1 MEYLSEDPTVLT
13 GALVVVAVAFL
24 IATRVTQQGKYLF
37 LAGGAFSLAILV
49 VLVEWFWITDTER
62 IEAVVYDLGKA
73 VEASDAQGVLKH
85 LTSDVQYSVSGAS
98 LSSEQTRYMIEQAVS
113 NVHIDFLRISQ
124 LEASAMQQS
133 RRGKAEFKVL
143 ASGSF
148 SGAGGLGGGAGTGN
162 SRWSL
167 GFQETSPNVWKV
179 NRITPQQ
186 FPGGLTL
193 SPPRSRPESS
203 GPILPTSPPNA
214 HSYGP
219 RPSRSMS
226 VPRPGSSR

>member
-1 MEYLSEDPTVLT
+1 MEYLSEDPTYLT
-13 GALVVVAVAFL
+13 GALVVVAIAFL
-24 IATRVTQQGKYLF
+24 IATRVTQQGKYLI
-37 LAGGAFSLAILV
+37 LAGGAFSLAIGV

-73 VEASDAQGVLKH
+73 VEASDAQAVLKH
-85 LTSDVQYSVSGAS
+85 LTNDVQYSSAGGTV
-98 LSSEQTRYMIEQAVS
+98 SSEATRYMIEQAVA

-124 LEASAMQQS
+124 LEASAMPQS

-167 GFQETSPNVWKV
+167 GFQETSPGIWKV
-179 NRITPQQ
+179 NRITQQQ
-186 FPGGLTL
+186 FPGGLTYT
-193 SPPRSRPESS
+193 PPRSRPD
-203 GPILPTSPPNA
+203 GPGPTLPPSPR
-214 HSYGP
+214 SYGP
-219 RPSRSMS
+219 RPPGSIAIPS
-226 VPRPGSSR
+226 PGSSR